1 VIRIT
6 KGQANTVVV
15 TTTEVGSASYYLF
28 AFENQTTLVTQYC
41 IAQDTSAFQTR
52 YNAFTIT
59 ESATPNP
66 LTGGVTMALEGE
78 WKYTIYAN
86 TNGTNLNPT
95 GLTALETGMCIV
107 TGTNAATP
115 TYTGAPNTYTVYNG

>member
-6 KGQANTVVV
+6 KGQANLVIA

-28 AFENQTTLVTQYC
+28 AFQNLTTLVTQYC
-41 IAQDTSAFQTR
+41 IAQDTSAFQGR

-59 ESATPNP
+59 ETVNADPTQAE
-66 LTGGVTMALEGE
+66 VEMELEGE
-78 WKYTIYAN
+78 WKYTIYSN
-86 TNGTNLNPT
+86 TNGTNINPT
-95 GLTALETGMCIV
+95 GLTVLETGMCIV

>member
-6 KGQANTVVV
+6 KGQANTVIV

-28 AFENQTTLVTQYC
+28 AFQNLTTLVTQYC
-41 IAQDTSAFQTR
+41 IAQDTSAFQDR

-59 ESATPNP
+59 ETASADPTQAEVEME
-66 LTGGVTMALEGE
+66 LDGQ

-86 TNGTNLNPT
+86 TNGTNIDPT
-95 GLTALETGMCIV
+95 GLTVFETGMCIV

>member
-1 VIRIT
+1 MIRIT
-6 KGQANTVVV
+6 KGQANLVIA

-28 AFENQTTLVTQYC
+28 AFQNQTTLITQYC
-41 IAQDTSAFQTR
+41 IAQDTSAFQGR

-86 TNGTNLNPT
+86 SNGTNLNPT

>member
-1 VIRIT
+1 MIRIT
-6 KGQANTVVV
+6 KGQANLVIA

-28 AFENQTTLVTQYC
+28 AFQNLTTLITQYC
-41 IAQDTSAFQTR
+41 IAQDTSAFQGR

-66 LTGGVTMALEGE
+66 LTGGVTMALEGQ
-78 WKYTIYAN
+78 WKYTIYGN
-86 TNGTNLNPT
+86 TNGTNIDPT
-95 GLTALETGMCIV
+95 GLTVLETGMCIV

>member
-1 VIRIT
+1 MIRIT
-6 KGQANTVVV
+6 KGQSNLVTV

-28 AFENQTTLVTQYC
+28 AFQNQTTLVTQYC
-41 IAQDTSAFQTR
+41 IAQDTSAFQGR

-66 LTGGVTMALEGE
+66 LIGGVTMALEGE

-86 TNGTNLNPT
+86 SNGTNLDPT

>member
-1 VIRIT
+1 M
-6 KGQANTVVV
+6 

-28 AFENQTTLVTQYC
+28 AFQNLTSLVTQYC
-41 IAQDTSAFQTR
+41 IAQDTSAFQGR

-66 LTGGVTMALEGE
+66 LTGGVEMELEGE
-78 WKYTIYAN
+78 WAYTIYAN

>member
-1 VIRIT
+1 MIRIT
-6 KGQANTVVV
+6 KGQANLVIA

-28 AFENQTTLVTQYC
+28 AFQNLTTLITQYC
-41 IAQDTSAFQTR
+41 IAQDTSAFQGR

-59 ESATPNP
+59 ETANADPTQAE
-66 LTGGVTMALEGE
+66 VEMELEGQ

-86 TNGTNLNPT
+86 TNGTNIDPT
-95 GLTALETGMCIV
+95 GLTVLETGMCIV

>member
-1 VIRIT
+1 MIRIT
-6 KGQANTVVV
+6 KGQANLVTV

-28 AFENQTTLVTQYC
+28 AFTNQTTLVTQYC
-41 IAQDTSAFQTR
+41 IAQDTSAFQSR

-66 LTGGVTMALEGE
+66 LNGGVTMALEGE
-78 WKYTIYAN
+78 WAYIIYAN

>member
-1 VIRIT
+1 MIRIT
-6 KGQANTVVV
+6 KGQSNLVTV

-28 AFENQTTLVTQYC
+28 AFQNQTTLITQYC
-41 IAQDTSAFQTR
+41 IAQDTSAFQGR

-78 WKYTIYAN
+78 WKYMIYAN
-86 TNGTNLNPT
+86 SNGTNLDPT

>member
-1 VIRIT
+1 MI
-6 KGQANTVVV
+6 A

-28 AFENQTTLVTQYC
+28 AFQNQTTLVTQYC
-41 IAQDTSAFQTR
+41 IAQDTSAFQGR

-86 TNGTNLNPT
+86 SNGTNLDPT